1 MSKIAGFG
9 RQIRLA
15 AISIVAMAA
24 LTCASSA
31 KDPVVET
38 QAGVVE
44 GKSRGD
50 LNIFKGIPYAAP
62 PVGDARWKAPMP
74 AAAWAGAFDAS
85 DFGPACLQP
94 VRTSGSIY
102 AEDMGAMSE
111 DCLSLNIWAPKGAK
125 KAGVF
130 VWIHGGA
137 LRAGSSKQKMYDG
150 ARLAEEGIVVVS
162 INYRLGV
169 LGYLAHPELSAESA
183 ESISGNYG
191 LLDQIAALKWVRENI
206 ASFGGDPEN
215 VTIAGESAGAL
226 SVMYLMA
233 SPPAGGLFHKAIAQ
247 SAYMITTP
255 PLREAEYGQLP
266 QEAIGTWLTGKLGA
280 TTLADLRAMDA
291 EAITNQ
297 ALELGFQPFGSVDG
311 KILPRQLVEVFDRG
325 EQAPVPVLTGF
336 NSGEIRSLRFLLPP
350 APENAEAYEA
360 AIRKGYGE
368 LADAFLKRYPADN
381 IEESM
386 LATTRDA
393 MYGWTSERLVAKQ
406 AALGV
411 PSYLYIFDH
420 GYPAAQKWNLHAFH
434 AAELPF
440 VFGTWKKTP
449 DWWPRVEGNTADL
462 KTVEAMM
469 GYWSSFVKSG
479 TPAVKGFPAW
489 GPYMEAEAYMYFA
502 DVPRAANDLLPG
514 TYELHEEVVCRRVK
528 AGGIS
533 WNWNVGVISP
543 PLPAASPECP

>member
-1 MSKIAGFG
+1 MLSDFERYLRVLVVAGATMTV
-9 RQIRLA
+9 A
-15 AISIVAMAA
+15 AIPALAKGPVLDTAA
-24 LTCASSA
+24 
-31 KDPVVET
+31 
-38 QAGVVE
+38 GMIE
-44 GKSRGD
+44 GEARDG

-74 AAAWAGAFDAS
+74 ASKWEGTLEAR

-150 ARLAEEGIVVVS
+150 TRLAQEGIVVVS

-169 LGYLAHPELSAESA
+169 LGYMAHPELSAETD
-183 ESISGNYG
+183 ENISGNYG
-191 LLDQIAALKWVRENI
+191 LLDQIAALKWVQENI

-233 SPPAGGLFHKAIAQ
+233 SPPARGLFHKAIAQ

-255 PLREAEYGQLP
+255 PLRGTKYGQIP
-266 QEAIGTWLTGKLGA
+266 QEAVGTWLAGKLGA
-280 TTLADLRAMDA
+280 SSLADLRAMDA
-291 EAITNQ
+291 EKLANE
-297 ALELGFQPFGSVDG
+297 ALTAGFQPFGSIDG
-311 KILPRQLVEVFDRG
+311 VVLPRQLVDVFGRG

-336 NSGEIRSLRFLLPP
+336 NSGEIRSLRFLLPETP
-350 APENAEAYEA
+350 ASAEAYEA
-360 AIRKGYGE
+360 AIRAGYGE
-368 LADAFLKRYPADN
+368 LADAFLARYPAEN

-406 AALGV
+406 AELGI

-434 AAELPF
+434 ASELPF

-462 KTVEAMM
+462 KTVDAMM
-469 GYWSSFVKSG
+469 GYWSSFVKDG
-479 TPAVKGFPAW
+479 TPRAKGFPEW
-489 GPYMEAEAYMYFA
+489 GPYTDGEAYMYFA

-514 TYELHEEVVCRRVK
+514 TYELHEEVVCRRFK
-528 AGGIS
+528 AGGIA
-533 WNWNVGVISP
+533 WNWNVGIISP
-543 PLPAASPECP
+543 PLPEASSECP